1 MQKRGS
7 NYTKEKTADRRRAET
22 RKQGVG
28 SFILS
33 WELKFSVIEHERAKY
48 WFGGYKYILASR
60 QICKYGI
67 CR

>member
-7 NYTKEKTADRRRAET
+7 NYTKEKTVDRRRAET

-28 SFILS
+28 SFILG

-48 WFGGYKYILASR
+48 
-60 QICKYGI
+60 
-67 CR
+67 